1 MALRYR
7 CVFFWRDLYAFIGAD
22 FTPDGAASLTRPFF
36 SVSRFGEK
44 RDFLL
49 SLRSAIRCRT
59 LLGFAPTRLF
69 STLVVFSSS
78 VTSFTVNQR
87 EGRR

>member
-49 SLRSAIRCRT
+49 SLRSAIRDVERFWVS
-59 LLGFAPTRLF
+59 LL
-69 STLVVFSSS
+69 LV
-78 VTSFTVNQR
+78 SFQL
-87 EGRR
+87 